1 MLYLKV
7 FLKQLNKLKNKWLY
21 KKEYLNGTKVAREAF
36 AKMKA
41 TEIHINWRLNFD
53 NWNEYRLSEN
63 DVEQIALFGEH
74 MKFAPIVASRLA
86 AKLAEVLCQIK
97 YSDPLDDYY

>member
-1 MLYLKV
+1 MDKIIK
-7 FLKQLNKLKNKWLY
+7 FPTTTE
-21 KKEYLNGTKVAREAF
+21 KEYLNGTKVAREAF